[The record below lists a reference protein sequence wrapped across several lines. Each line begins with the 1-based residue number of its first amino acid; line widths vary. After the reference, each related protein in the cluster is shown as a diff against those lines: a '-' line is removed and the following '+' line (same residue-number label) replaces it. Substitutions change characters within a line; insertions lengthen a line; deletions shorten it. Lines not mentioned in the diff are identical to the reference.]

1 MKCYNQE
8 YHRYPIQNYFDEI
21 SHTCELHLHIDQLFI
36 TLYGVSSSIDFSF
49 KNNQKN
55 LQKIAYVNK
64 RLVQQSEKAAF
75 KITIDGD
82 YGKFESYAIINNIF
96 KGVYCYFSIASCF
109 DLAII
114 PRNAKMYEIE
124 IAKTE
129 NADLEFMAF
138 LEDVLNIGFKKI
150 KIGMILQE
158 ERQQVRDYFSETE
171 LVFQTIARHNILNI
185 YRP

>member
-8 YHRYPIQNYFDEI
+8 YHRYPIQNYFYEI
-21 SHTCELHLHIDQLFI
+21 SHTGELHLYIDKLFI

-64 RLVQQSEKAAF
+64 RLIQQSEKADL
-75 KITIDGD
+75 KITIDGE
-82 YGKFESYAIINNIF
+82 YSISESYAIINNIF

-129 NADLEFMAF
+129 GVDLRFMTI
-138 LEDVLNIGFKKI
+138 LEDVLNLGFKKI
-150 KIGMILQE
+150 KIGMISQE
-158 ERQQVRDYFSETE
+158 ERQKVRDYFSETN
-171 LVFQTIARHNILNI
+171 LVFHTIARHSTLNI

>member
-8 YHRYPIQNYFDEI
+8 HRRYPIQNFFDEI
-21 SHTCELHLHIDQLFI
+21 RHKSELHLRIDQLFI

-64 RLVQQSEKAAF
+64 RLVRQSEKAAF
-75 KITIDGD
+75 KITIDG
-82 YGKFESYAIINNIF
+82 YNNSESFFIINNIF
-96 KGVYCYFSIASCF
+96 KGVYCYFSVASCF

-114 PRNAKMYEIE
+114 PRNAKIYEIE

-129 NADLEFMAF
+129 DADLRFMMI
-138 LEDVLNIGFKKI
+138 LEDALNMGFKKI
-150 KIGMILQE
+150 KICMIFKE
-158 ERQQVRDYFSETE
+158 ERQKVRDYFSETD
-171 LVFQTIARHNILNI
+171 LVFQTIARHSILNI
-185 YRP
+185 YRS